1 MKAPIDGFV
10 AKGFPAG
17 DVTQFFGENPAMYQK
32 IGLHAHNGI
41 DIISE
46 WDSPLYAVEG
56 GTVVNVKRAPDG
68 YGRHV
73 RIITAEKNGVCNE
86 WTYGHC
92 EQILVKVGDTV
103 RAGRQ
108 IATMG
113 NTGFVVS
120 SAYANGFWGLSPAK
134 PSHPGTHCHL
144 GLRKVVRDPK
154 GFAYEGSK
162 IKIRVLNYDNGYKG
176 AVDPVPEL
184 TKKTSSSDEEKQLET
199 IGLLQQVVNLY
210 KQLLALK
217 K

>member
-1 MKAPIDGFV
+1 MGN
-10 AKGFPAG
+10 
-17 DVTQFFGENPAMYQK
+17 VTQFFGENPAMYQR

-41 DIISE
+41 DLVAE
-46 WDSPLYAVEG
+46 WDSPLYAVEDA
-56 GTVVNVKRAPDG
+56 TVIGVKRAPDG

-73 RIITAEKNGVCNE
+73 RLLGRSRSGVCNE

-92 EQILVKVGDTV
+92 EQILVTLGQKVK
-103 RAGRQ
+103 AGEQ

-120 SAYANGFWGLSPAK
+120 TAYANGFWGVSPAK
-134 PSHPGTHCHL
+134 PTHPGTHLHL

-154 GFAYEGSK
+154 GFSYEGSS

-184 TKKTSSSDEEKQLET
+184 TKNNSTSDEEKQLET
-199 IGLLQQVVNLY
+199 IGLLQRVVELY
-210 KQLLALK
+210 KQLLAIK